1 MMPRSTFQNFRA
13 WHVYNKGVFPY
24 ESSQVTLDGLV
35 IRGRQPE
42 TAACCGMG
50 IDHGDYLADGF
61 IVRNADI
68 QGMMLGIQPSS
79 HDGRGSQLIE
89 NSYLRNHANIA
100 FQTLFRTGNNA
111 DAVEPRLV
119 EIRNVVFAAPPPVG
133 VPYYTIST
141 YFTTNLPRNLIQSDR
156 IKVTSY
162 NGVPGDDF
170 WVYYLEQAPNFIV
183 PETFPGGAMML
194 RGAPVPGLT
203 NAQTW
208 AQYNIAIAG
217 GVAPCAVTRPNI
229 AGFVC
234 AQAPPEP
241 PTNPT
246 PPPPPGPPTPP
257 PPPPPTPPTPPPTP
271 PPPTPPP
278 PTPPTP
284 TPPPPPPPTPTP
296 PPTPPPPTPPTPTPP
311 PTPPAPPPTPPPPGQ
326 VRVDCVVSSWS
337 EWWPWS
343 SWVPS
348 GNQEIRTRTRTRTI
362 ITAPS
367 NGGAACG
374 ALSETETETRPLNG
388 PPQPTPPAP
397 PEDSVITRFLEFL
410 RQLQSI
416 VHLLAEPGTGVQLVI
431 EPMEGGTVF
440 GLGLACGETA
450 DRCVADLVP
459 NAQVYLFALPAPGF
473 DFVGWGGS
481 GCDGTMVMDQPRTCR
496 AFFERR

>member
-1 MMPRSTFQNFRA
+1 M
-13 WHVYNKGVFPY
+13 
-24 ESSQVTLDGLV
+24 
-35 IRGRQPE
+35 
-42 TAACCGMG
+42 
-50 IDHGDYLADGF
+50 
-61 IVRNADI
+61 
-68 QGMMLGIQPSS
+68 
-79 HDGRGSQLIE
+79 
-89 NSYLRNHANIA
+89 
-100 FQTLFRTGNNA
+100 
-111 DAVEPRLV
+111 
-119 EIRNVVFAAPPPVG
+119 
-133 VPYYTIST
+133 
-141 YFTTNLPRNLIQSDR
+141 
-156 IKVTSY
+156 
-162 NGVPGDDF
+162 
-170 WVYYLEQAPNFIV
+170 
-183 PETFPGGAMML
+183 
-194 RGAPVPGLT
+194 
-203 NAQTW
+203 
-208 AQYNIAIAG
+208 
-217 GVAPCAVTRPNI
+217 
-229 AGFVC
+229 
-234 AQAPPEP
+234 
-241 PTNPT
+241 
-246 PPPPPGPPTPP
+246 
-257 PPPPPTPPTPPPTP
+257 
-271 PPPTPPP
+271 
-278 PTPPTP
+278 
-284 TPPPPPPPTPTP
+284 
-296 PPTPPPPTPPTPTPP
+296 
-311 PTPPAPPPTPPPPGQ
+311 
-326 VRVDCVVSSWS
+326 RVDCVVSSWS